1 MTEENKKRR
10 VAVTIPITGSVCV
23 EIDVEQD
30 ADDDEIFDAACDA
43 WSESEHGASW
53 EFTRY
58 VTRGNVCYAECWEYD
73 IRDVADEFGDDE

>member
-10 VAVTIPITGSVCV
+10 VAVIIPITGSVCV
-23 EIDVEQD
+23 EIEVDQS

-43 WSESEHGASW
+43 WSEGEHGVTW

-58 VTRGNVCYAECWEYD
+58 VTRGNVCYAECREYD
-73 IRDVADEFGDDE
+73 IQDVEDEPGDDE